1 MSSPLA
7 FTHPFAPAAPS
18 LDWQSDGTASLKPSA
33 ALPAADESAIP
44 LIRAL
49 ADFKY
54 TGEDRDRKPLDYL
67 LLGVLS
73 IAIHTGF
80 VRHFDGAALEQEII
94 ELAKPL
100 PKVQIT
106 LSRPQPKPVA
116 PPPPVAKPKPVVK
129 PKPPKQ
135 KVVPLKPQKPKPAP
149 KEVEQAPIPEPT
161 PVISNA
167 PPSPVPAPPAP
178 PAPVVQEKITA
189 PTAGAD
195 YLHNPAPEY
204 PEIAMDRG
212 WEGRVLMKVHVQPN
226 GKPDKIN
233 VIKSS
238 GQKVLDD
245 AAVKTVKQ
253 WSFVPAK
260 RGETPIAGWVT
271 VPINFNLS

>member
-1 MSSPLA
+1 MSSPLP
-7 FTHPFAPAAPS
+7 FTKPFASAGPS
-18 LDWQSDGTASLKPSA
+18 LDWQPDGTVSLNPAAALSA
-33 ALPAADESAIP
+33 ADFSPAP
-44 LIRAL
+44 LSKVL
-49 ADFKY
+49 ANFKY
-54 TGEDRDRKPLDYL
+54 TGDDRDRKPLDYL

-73 IAIHTGF
+73 ILLHTGF
-80 VRHFDGAALEQEII
+80 VRHFDGAALEQEIV
-94 ELAKPL
+94 EPVKLL

-116 PPPPVAKPKPVVK
+116 PPPPVAKPKPPVK
-129 PKPPKQ
+129 
-135 KVVPLKPQKPKPAP
+135 KVVPLKPQKPKRAP
-149 KEVEQAPIPEPT
+149 PKVVEQAPVPEPA
-161 PVISNA
+161 PAISNA
-167 PPSPVPAPPAP
+167 PTAPVQAPPAPPAP
-178 PAPVVQEKITA
+178 PPPVVQEKITA

-204 PEIAMDRG
+204 PEIAMERG
-212 WEGRVLMKVHVQPN
+212 WEGKVVMKIHVKPD
-226 GKPDKIN
+226 GKPDQVN

-260 RGETPIAGWVT
+260 RGDTPIAGWVT